1 MNSKTVIL
9 AVTIALVITGVVVG
23 IQYLGGGANS
33 AKGEAA
39 CGYADCDW
47 TGRFSVKPG
56 DFYPLKCAKCGRASV
71 YVISTCKKCGHQQIL
86 NELLKQLAGREDLPR
101 RTECEQCGGPI
112 VHGD

>member
-1 MNSKTVIL
+1 MKSKPIIL
-9 AVTIALVITGVVVG
+9 AVTVALVITGVVAG
-23 IQYLGGGANS
+23 IQFLGGGANA

-47 TGRFSVKPG
+47 TGSFSLKPG
-56 DFYPLKCAKCGRASV
+56 DTYPLKCGKCGRASV
-71 YVISTCKKCGHQQIL
+71 FVTSTCKKCGNLQVL
-86 NELLKQLAGREDLPR
+86 NELLRQLAGREDLPR